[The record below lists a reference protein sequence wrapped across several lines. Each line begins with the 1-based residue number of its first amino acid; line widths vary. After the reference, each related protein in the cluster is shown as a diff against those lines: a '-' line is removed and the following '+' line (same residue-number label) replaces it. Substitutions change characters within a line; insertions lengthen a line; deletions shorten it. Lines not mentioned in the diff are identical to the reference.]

1 MISKFITT
9 VTQIAPLLSKLTT
22 QIARNIFTEKNTEI
36 QQTDCGFAAM
46 HWSQVY
52 YRQGW
57 NTYFFG
63 VGKTARMVQKC

>member
-46 HWSQVY
+46 H
-52 YRQGW
+52 
-57 NTYFFG
+57 
-63 VGKTARMVQKC
+63 